1 MAGMEFRE
9 HAKNEGT
16 MGPRWG
22 HDGAKMA
29 PRRAKMGPRWAKM
42 APRWPQD
49 GPRGAQDSPRWP
61 LMAHGGF
68 EMAPRGP

>member
-1 MAGMEFRE
+1 MAGVVFRE

-29 PRRAKMGPRWAKM
+29 PRRAKMG
-42 APRWPQD
+42 QD
-49 GPRGAQDSPRWP
+49 GAKVG
-61 LMAHGGF
+61 
-68 EMAPRGP
+68 